1 MPSSSLETI
10 TLVKSNLSHR
20 SPLTPNPLSHAVGE
34 GALWKITGDPPAP
47 LSHAVGEGALWKITG
62 DPPAPLSH
70 SVGEG
75 ALWKIT
81 GDPPAPLSHSVGEGP
96 GVRAE
101 NTPS

>member
-1 MPSSSLETI
+1 
-10 TLVKSNLSHR
+10 
-20 SPLTPNPLSHAVGE
+20 
-34 GALWKITGDPPAP
+34 
-47 LSHAVGEGALWKITG
+47 VGEGALWKITG